1 MLPGAS
7 SAPSTTATGVNYLKK
22 GEDPPLK
29 DDSEYPEW
37 LWALA
42 EPPPTLFSLQRK
54 HGDDLVI
61 NEENE
66 DEVGL
71 LAAPAWAVLEV

>member
-1 MLPGAS
+1 
-7 SAPSTTATGVNYLKK
+7 VNYFKK

-29 DDSEYPEW
+29 EDSEYPEW

-54 HGDDLVI
+54 HVGDDLVI

-66 DEVGL
+66 DEVGM
-71 LAAPAWAVLEV
+71 LAPSEWVA